1 MNADILITD
10 DRLGF
15 TLSLADFLRVQGSRV
30 CVTSDSNPKKEKNS
44 ERVIG
49 PVISWNRS
57 SLFSLQSLPIQCKNL
72 QLNIDTAIIVFDAA
86 AYLEL
91 YPDNDILTADRT
103 ITELITA
110 NMQLIHI
117 LIGYFNERKSG
128 KLLFVHRDIPMAT
141 GQAAVAAASGAFT
154 RMAEETVMLLS
165 QEENSLL
172 QTMLVK
178 LEGEENTL
186 YIEWLAAQISLPV
199 LTRIPGRW
207 IKASQ
212 RGFFGK

>member
-1 MNADILITD
+1 
-10 DRLGF
+10 
-15 TLSLADFLRVQGSRV
+15 
-30 CVTSDSNPKKEKNS
+30 
-44 ERVIG
+44 
-49 PVISWNRS
+49 
-57 SLFSLQSLPIQCKNL
+57 
-72 QLNIDTAIIVFDAA
+72 
-86 AYLEL
+86 
-91 YPDNDILTADRT
+91 
-103 ITELITA
+103 
-110 NMQLIHI
+110 
-117 LIGYFNERKSG
+117 
-128 KLLFVHRDIPMAT
+128 MAT

-207 IKASQ
+207 IKAGQ